1 MPFPRALTHTHTQA
15 MHLQARLG
23 VLALLALSA
32 AAAPDDAPTT
42 AADMSTTTT
51 TPPPPPPSL
60 PRLGR
65 YDPCAPPGAAVK
77 GRGFYIGVA
86 FWPGGTPAEW
96 GPATGVG
103 AGGEAAGA
111 ALLPCRLLPPSPA
124 GVNGSGAGD
133 RPFLAGEA
141 RGGGGYA
148 AFQVKVDTVAALTF
162 NASEVR
168 RRERRRDGRERKKR

>member
-1 MPFPRALTHTHTQA
+1 

-42 AADMSTTTT
+42 TADMSTTTT

-111 ALLPCRLLPPSPA
+111 ALLPCRLLPPSP
-124 GVNGSGAGD
+124 
-133 RPFLAGEA
+133 FLAGEA